1 VAQIE
6 KAGHRYE
13 IRYSRYAIACLFN
26 YQEISMKFYI
36 LLLACCIPHFAMCDE
51 VKKWVDESG
60 QVHYGN
66 LPPDELPVEVEK
78 VEIQDSFDQQEYENA
93 AQRNKETEQ
102 SLKEYETERKKAE
115 KEAARA
121 EAERRANIKQPPP
134 LAGPSI
140 NLPPPEYTAPSIP
153 GKPWLIPVAPE
164 PVPLPL
170 GGID

>member
-1 VAQIE
+1 
-6 KAGHRYE
+6 
-13 IRYSRYAIACLFN
+13 
-26 YQEISMKFYI
+26 MKFLI
-36 LLLACCIPHFAMCDE
+36 LLLTCCLPLAALGDE
-51 VKKWVDESG
+51 VKRWVDENG

-78 VEIQDSFDQQEYENA
+78 VDIQDSFDQQEYENA
-93 AQRNKETEQ
+93 EQRNKETEQ

-134 LAGPSI
+134 LAGPKI
-140 NLPPPEYTAPSIP
+140 NLPPPEYTAPNIP

-164 PVPLPL
+164 PVPLPS
-170 GGID
+170 GGIE